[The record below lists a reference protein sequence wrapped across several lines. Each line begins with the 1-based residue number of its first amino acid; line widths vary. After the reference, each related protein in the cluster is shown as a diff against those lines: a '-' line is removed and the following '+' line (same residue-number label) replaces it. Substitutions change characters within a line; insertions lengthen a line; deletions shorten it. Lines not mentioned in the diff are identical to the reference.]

1 MDLFESRR
9 TLLIEIFQVTKLLIC
24 KCITTV
30 AYFISSVVTAP
41 FSFSLQMANHS
52 QQQYTNIALVLLTP
66 SECIAW
72 LAIFGIEGV
81 AMVALNALEIIVYIK
96 ERSLRQRNMYLVINQ
111 AVADMFVG
119 GFVIIRC
126 WFLGSRCDLWAIP
139 SSTAFFMHAITFY
152 FFFPLASLLNLT
164 AISLDRTHA
173 TFRPFQHRLVKKK
186 IFGVVIVA
194 VWITAGLFTASIV
207 GTFFNRLSAFKESIH
222 IYLSY
227 FSIFLFCL
235 FIILVSYSSIAIKI
249 VCGNQPHH
257 HGATNRERKLTK
269 TLFIVTVAS
278 LLLTL
283 PYVIFQIHSLVSVL
297 AVRSIYTKTWIR
309 LALPAHFL
317 FFANSFVNPV
327 LYSFRMP
334 VFKRALF
341 ALVGCRSQP
350 VQVFPLNEM

>member
-1 MDLFESRR
+1 M
-9 TLLIEIFQVTKLLIC
+9 V
-24 KCITTV
+24 
-30 AYFISSVVTAP
+30 YFISSFVTAP
-41 FSFSLQMANHS
+41 FSFSSQMANDS
-52 QQQYTNIALVLLTP
+52 QQQNTNIPLALLTP

-72 LAIFGIEGV
+72 LTIFGIEAV

-96 ERSLRQRNMYLVINQ
+96 KRSLRQPNMYLVINQ

-126 WFLGSRCDLWAIP
+126 WFLGSYTCDFWAIP
-139 SSTAFFMHAITFY
+139 FRITYFVLVITFY
-152 FFFPLASLLNLT
+152 YFFPLASLVNLT
-164 AISLDRTHA
+164 AISLNRTHA
-173 TFRPFQHRLVKKK
+173 TFRPFKHRLVKKK

-194 VWITAGLFTASIV
+194 VWITAGLITTSIV
-207 GTFFNRLSAFKESIH
+207 VTLFNQLSAFKESMH

-235 FIILVSYSSIAIKI
+235 LIILVSYSSIAVKI

-283 PYVIFQIHSLVSVL
+283 PYVIFQIHLLESLV
-297 AVRSIYTKTWIR
+297 AVRSISIKTEIR
-309 LALPAHFL
+309 LALPTHFL

-334 VFKRALF
+334 EFKRALF
-341 ALVGCRSQP
+341 ALLGCRSQP
-350 VQVFPLNEM
+350 QPAQV